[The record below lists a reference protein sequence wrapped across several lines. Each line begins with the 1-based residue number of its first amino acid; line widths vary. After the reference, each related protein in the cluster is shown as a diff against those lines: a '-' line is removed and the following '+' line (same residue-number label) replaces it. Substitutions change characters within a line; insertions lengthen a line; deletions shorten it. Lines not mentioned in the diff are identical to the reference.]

1 MWRYLPL
8 RGILAAWHLHVCMY
22 VCMYLR
28 TGSQLTCLPAY
39 SGSPRHSQLLFLSQ
53 QSKIDFA
60 DIEKHNLG
68 H

>member
-1 MWRYLPL
+1 MWCYLPL

-22 VCMYLR
+22 LR
-28 TGSQLTCLPAY
+28 TGSQRTCLPAY

-60 DIEKHNLG
+60 DIEKQNLG